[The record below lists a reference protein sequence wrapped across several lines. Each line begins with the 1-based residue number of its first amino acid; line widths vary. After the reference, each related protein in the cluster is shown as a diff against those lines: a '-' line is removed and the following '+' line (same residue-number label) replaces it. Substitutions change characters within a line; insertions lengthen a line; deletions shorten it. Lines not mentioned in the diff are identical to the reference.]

1 MLADATTAF
10 ALFVGLSIL
19 RFGTDAWE
27 RTWASAGIDA
37 RLAAF
42 LYGLALVAVLWVQ
55 GLYRLRVRWSRRREA
70 LDVLFAVLLL
80 AVVVFTA
87 LFLFKLPNVSRLFL
101 ILLFPSQALLT
112 IASRNA
118 HPVSPSSALRA
129 CGRSIRYMLIV
140 GANPTGASVRRRPG
154 SPHRTLASS
163 RSAHLA
169 GPCGSGQRRRR
180 CGSDDRSSATSH
192 DIEADPA
199 RDGGRRGRDLPAG
212 RRPRHG
218 RTDRPTV
225 RRRGPGRSD
234 PACPAGRDAPRRPAR
249 GVRGDADR
257 PLARLR
263 TRIGRSG

>member
-27 RTWASAGIDA
+27 RIWASAGIDA

-42 LYGLALVAVLWVQ
+42 LYSLALVAVLWVQ

-70 LDVLFAVLLL
+70 LDVTFAVLLL

-112 IASRNA
+112 IASRTLIRLTFLR
-118 HPVSPSSALRA
+118 LRA
-129 CGRSIRYMLIV
+129 SGYNLRFMLVV

-154 SPHRTLASS
+154 SSLGPWPRAD
-163 RSAHLA
+163 RYLA
-169 GPCGSGQRRRR
+169 GPEDRASG
-180 CGSDDRSSATSH
+180 DDA
-192 DIEADPA
+192 
-199 RDGGRRGRDLPAG
+199 AG
-212 RRPRHG
+212 
-218 RTDRPTV
+218 PTT
-225 RRRGPGRSD
+225 G
-234 PACPAGRDAPRRPAR
+234 PRRPGRHRGRSCTPRWSTRSPSACRSPTAR
-249 GVRGDADR
+249 WSNQSPDCAKTRAASFVSRCWGGGHARAAAGPRRSRGCGSSPSSTD
-257 PLARLR
+257 P
-263 TRIGRSG
+263 IGRSG